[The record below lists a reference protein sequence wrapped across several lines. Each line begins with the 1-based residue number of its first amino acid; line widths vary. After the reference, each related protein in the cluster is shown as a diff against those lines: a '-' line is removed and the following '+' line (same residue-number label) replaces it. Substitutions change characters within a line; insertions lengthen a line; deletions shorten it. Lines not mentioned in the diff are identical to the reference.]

1 VVKLDMLVF
10 LLFFAC
16 GEKEPDSGT
25 ESQDSAS
32 ESTSEDS
39 GTTDSA
45 TTDSADTDSGSSGTE
60 EGACDYG
67 HEISTPE
74 CCACGWF
81 CECETG
87 SSVPD
92 DWTACSIGYDCL
104 DYCNPSGGEA
114 SWSDSPAADWF
125 ICMVGVGG
133 PECGAVEAC
142 GDPGNFY

>member
-1 VVKLDMLVF
+1 MLSL

-16 GEKEPDSGT
+16 GEKASDSGS
-25 ESQDSAS
+25 ESQDSAV
-32 ESTSEDS
+32 ESTTEDSAADS

-45 TTDSADTDSGSSGTE
+45 ETDSGSSSTE
-60 EGACDYG
+60 GGACDYG

-125 ICMVGVGG
+125 ICMVAVDG
-133 PECGAVEAC
+133 PECEAVAAC